1 MFYMVEKL
9 AHDRTY
15 YKKVYEDLLAIP
27 MEGKTE
33 MQISQH
39 KGRLKRAKKKA
50 DELEVKFQQCK
61 EKVIGYVNSL

>member
-1 MFYMVEKL
+1 
-9 AHDRTY
+9 
-15 YKKVYEDLLAIP
+15 

-50 DELEVKFQQCK
+50 EEAEVKFQECK
-61 EKVIGYVNSL
+61 TKVINYVESL